1 MNRSL
6 DELWLEALETK
17 VDSQVVSY
25 LKENH
30 PDYQETLERQERLT
44 QRYPILIT
52 VLNGAEETAL
62 NREEHKALREY
73 LENQDE
79 LAELEKEYCYYLGQ
93 SNVFSYGRMLKKLYH
108 EIQPEGNQPVKKK
121 LLNMILEERTCD
133 AELEYLKDD
142 KEYQKRRR
150 EAAKQQKIFKK
161 MNPSEEMVEQVDKI
175 TSSINDYWMRYS
187 DMIYCSALSD
197 ILTFLIEN
205 E

>member
-30 PDYQETLERQERLT
+30 PDYQETLERQKRLT

-79 LAELEKEYCYYLGQ
+79 LTGLEKEYCYYLGQ
-93 SNVFSYGRMLKKLYH
+93 SNVFSYGRMLKKLYN

-133 AELEYLKDD
+133 AELEYLKND

-150 EAAKQQKIFKK
+150 EAAKQQRIFKK